1 MSVVILDDYTQ
12 DSQEIEIGETYSL
25 SQVMPTIVVDG
36 VLVNYVVVNR
46 SNGAYEYV
54 AASLPEAKAVFHHFE
69 TESAP
74 TFSGEDQPGSCH

>member
-1 MSVVILDDYTQ
+1 MSVVILDDYCQ
-12 DSQEIEIGETYSL
+12 DSQELEIGETYSL
-25 SQVMPTIVVDG
+25 SQVMPTFVVDG

-74 TFSGEDQPGSCH
+74 TFSGDMTSEPCH